1 MLYLK
6 NIEFRNPTYWNHFPK
21 CQIFQ
26 WHCLLFFDLEKS
38 SHQKS
43 RFVARFEPTL
53 KIIIS
58 RCSSGLTSCCI
69 KINHLFVLILWFIIK
84 RPVSRGL
91 KLRDVF
97 ERAQIKSCSWHL
109 PKSVRWV
116 FIVASVFQF
125 ESRKGSMEYIPNW
138 SPPFT
143 IFQISIFKLWHI
155 LWYIFMTLWHIP
167 NWKYFWKIS
176 YDINS
181 SVYWNC
187 LGTPNAFRKWGNI
200 RPSRFLWISP
210 DFISRMTVILN
221 ISVSTNHK
229 VGIIWFKP
237 NHCWTHHLF
246 M

>member
-1 MLYLK
+1 MALPSVFWPRKVFPPKIQIRGPIRTDAKNYNQQVFQRLDLLLYQDKPLICV
-6 NIEFRNPTYWNHFPK
+6 NIILT
-21 CQIFQ
+21 
-26 WHCLLFFDLEKS
+26 LLDS
-38 SHQKS
+38 S
-43 RFVARFEPTL
+43 RFM
-53 KIIIS
+53 
-58 RCSSGLTSCCI
+58 
-69 KINHLFVLILWFIIK
+69 IK

-97 ERAQIKSCSWHL
+97 ERAQIKRNSWHL

-125 ESRKGSMEYIPNW
+125 ESRKGSIEYIPNW
-138 SPPFT
+138 SPPLM
-143 IFQISIFKLWHI
+143 ISQNGIFK
-155 LWYIFMTLWHIP
+155 LWHIP
-167 NWKYFWKIS
+167 NWKYFWKVS

-187 LGTPNAFRKWGNI
+187 LGTPNALRKWGNI

-210 DFISRMTVILN
+210 DFISGMTVILN